1 MQCRPAFHQHQWIR
15 ARPND
20 TQHNSAEMAERIL
33 MDNAWHAG
41 KILRESRWTTKETNR
56 RIPSFYSLYIFSIE
70 NIMRQTRNIDI
81 NLLTEDSKHQRYLHS
96 WAHSFWSVEVPLV
109 TSSNSPF
116 WVALLFLSLISQFFF
131 QEKMTTIVSQVSFN
145 KLFWN

>member
-1 MQCRPAFHQHQWIR
+1 MQCRPAFHQHQWIP

-20 TQHNSAEMAERIL
+20 TPHNSAEMAERIL
-33 MDNAWHAG
+33 MDNGWHAA
-41 KILRESRWTTKETNR
+41 KILREPRWTTKETNR

-96 WAHSFWSVEVPLV
+96 
-109 TSSNSPF
+109 
-116 WVALLFLSLISQFFF
+116 
-131 QEKMTTIVSQVSFN
+131 
-145 KLFWN
+145 